1 MELRTSMLCAM
12 ACLFALIAANAAQ
25 AQTPQPTQ
33 ADASV
38 LTQVP
43 GDAVA
48 VLVVPGVDR
57 SGQVVKDM
65 VLKVL
70 GPMAEMIGKD
80 TSAMD
85 FLKKELPLGEGFDP
99 TGSFAVVVQDPRE
112 HSREWVAGRPHGPE
126 TRGPEMDEVTAQ
138 YPLAFIV
145 PVTDAEKLFDPK
157 EVKCRREGKYLLYDR
172 DLWGLETGKY
182 VILAPRK
189 QTLENYPAGVNYLTR
204 LTAQDETMVM
214 RDHVWFRADWQK
226 LRELAEANL
235 LPAPGSLFYAGLPG
249 FYMLGTPV
257 GYPMAYLY
265 FTRGENLSE
274 ASTFS
279 GGVQFTGGAIRIE
292 ARWRYPEDSHM
303 GRALAAWRKPD
314 GPLIRRIP
322 AQAGVWAYGAD
333 KSFRTPPA
341 LKERNYRK
349 LVGRLKDLEMGL
361 DVDYDKMA
369 NELVSLVS
377 SLQGQVHSVEHYAGL
392 SKPGK
397 EGSLAFAT
405 VAKVD
410 DAAKVLKLAPGLAEQ
425 VVKTPV
431 AMMVPG
437 TLAPSD
443 RTDLGGPD
451 VKVIQLVLRM
461 HGQDQPLELPEPL
474 VKTFGDKHARL
485 FVAAVGKDTVVTSFG
500 GGEEFLQTVIA
511 AARGQAKTFEIPQA
525 WREVER
531 MLPENRAAETY
542 FSSKRM
548 IGMYRLVVG
557 TFAPEVL
564 KLLPEHPYP
573 APVGGALVVDG
584 RDMALVGIVPYD
596 VPKGFIMMQ
605 REAADRAMGEDSEVA
620 PPAEAP

>member
-1 MELRTSMLCAM
+1 
-12 ACLFALIAANAAQ
+12 
-25 AQTPQPTQ
+25 
-33 ADASV
+33 
-38 LTQVP
+38 
-43 GDAVA
+43 
-48 VLVVPGVDR
+48 
-57 SGQVVKDM
+57 
-65 VLKVL
+65 
-70 GPMAEMIGKD
+70 
-80 TSAMD
+80 
-85 FLKKELPLGEGFDP
+85 
-99 TGSFAVVVQDPRE
+99 
-112 HSREWVAGRPHGPE
+112 
-126 TRGPEMDEVTAQ
+126 
-138 YPLAFIV
+138 
-145 PVTDAEKLFDPK
+145 
-157 EVKCRREGKYLLYDR
+157 
-172 DLWGLETGKY
+172 
-182 VILAPRK
+182 
-189 QTLENYPAGVNYLTR
+189 
-204 LTAQDETMVM
+204 
-214 RDHVWFRADWQK
+214 
-226 LRELAEANL
+226 
-235 LPAPGSLFYAGLPG
+235 
-249 FYMLGTPV
+249 
-257 GYPMAYLY
+257 
-265 FTRGENLSE
+265 
-274 ASTFS
+274 
-279 GGVQFTGGAIRIE
+279 
-292 ARWRYPEDSHM
+292 
-303 GRALAAWRKPD
+303 
-314 GPLIRRIP
+314 
-322 AQAGVWAYGAD
+322 
-333 KSFRTPPA
+333 

-500 GGEEFLQTVIA
+500 GGEEFLQAVIA

-605 REAADRAMGEDSEVA
+605 REAANRAMGEDSGVA
-620 PPAEAP
+620 PPVEQPEQQE